1 MRCWKIGVIP
11 RIPLPT
17 PSLSAESDGVPAI
30 CGEAPADAWGVVAR
44 TAGVDGV
51 EVFVD
56 DTDEVC
62 AFGVTLSSVSI
73 VDVAAGLLVPAVIN
87 WLAPAMEEQ
96 SNRLTKPSEIAI
108 Y

>member
-1 MRCWKIGVIP
+1 M
-11 RIPLPT
+11 
-17 PSLSAESDGVPAI
+17 
-30 CGEAPADAWGVVAR
+30 AR

-56 DTDEVC
+56 DTDEVW

-87 WLAPAMEEQ
+87 
-96 SNRLTKPSEIAI
+96 
-108 Y
+108 